1 MRQPFIFLSTCHKN
15 KCSHSEG
22 LGDHSVLGWLC
33 QFQSNPGCVDDGDD
47 SKEPVLILSYGSIPW
62 GVLSN
67 YSLGCMQGSSQWH
80 PGRRRTPSVR
90 SHYQLTQGGHPDN
103 SFVPV
108 SLSERDETGSRGGS
122 LATM

>member
-47 SKEPVLILSYGSIPW
+47 SKEPVLILSYGSIP
-62 GVLSN
+62 S
-67 YSLGCMQGSSQWH
+67 GCSVTIHWAACRVPPSGTQVGDEH
-80 PGRRRTPSVR
+80 P
-90 SHYQLTQGGHPDN
+90 Q
-103 SFVPV
+103 
-108 SLSERDETGSRGGS
+108 
-122 LATM
+122 